1 MKTVNST
8 PLRIGDWRVDPA
20 VDEISRGEGVVKL
33 EPRAMHLLMY
43 LAERAGQVVGV
54 EDLLENVW
62 SGLIVTSDSVYQ
74 AVAALRRTLG
84 DDSKN
89 PQYI

>member
-1 MKTVNST
+1 
-8 PLRIGDWRVDPA
+8 
-20 VDEISRGEGVVKL
+20 
-33 EPRAMHLLMY
+33 MY
-43 LAERAGQVVGV
+43 LAERAGQVVSV